1 MLLASSPVFAQTV
14 DRGEVEKIVREYIL
28 QNPEIIEEALGEL
41 EKRTQAAQAQ
51 ARLQTIQAEADTLL
65 RSGNDVLL
73 GNLDG
78 DTTLVEFFDFNC
90 GYCKRA
96 APDVKAL
103 VAEDPKLRVVLKNF
117 PILGPGSVEA
127 AKVALSVNRLKGNS
141 VAADFHVRLMDMQ
154 GQINGD
160 RALDLADEMGF
171 DRKQLSEEMAKPAVE
186 SIISANIALAQR
198 LGLTGTP
205 SFIAGEQIIEGAVGK
220 KPLADAI
227 ETARQKRAF
236 EASTPPVGYDQEA
249 D

>member
-1 MLLASSPVFAQTV
+1 MEVVRISRLGCFTYAMLLASSPVFAQTV

-73 GNLDG
+73 GNLD
-78 DTTLVEFFDFNC
+78 
-90 GYCKRA
+90 
-96 APDVKAL
+96 
-103 VAEDPKLRVVLKNF
+103 
-117 PILGPGSVEA
+117 
-127 AKVALSVNRLKGNS
+127 ALSVSRLKGNS

-154 GQINGD
+154 RQINRD
-160 RALDLADEMGF
+160 RALGLAEEMGL

-227 ETARQKRAF
+227 ETARQKGPF
-236 EASTPPVGYDQEA
+236 EAGAPPVGYDQ
-249 D
+249 